1 MLLTKAEANEIFG
14 ECTCIDGDYSL
25 AALLRALAISKSE
38 YTIES
43 ITLESTC
50 DRVRARSASDML
62 LYVHPANKAAVTVV
76 ECVDCINEEISAEK
90 WRTFDEKPYPINS
103 YLSQISKTRVYVND
117 ESKKVVAFVERRASH
132 HWVQAF
138 ESVLFRI
145 MPWYFPNELSQEDR
159 DFFRAVSL
167 KGKDASGDQI
177 EAFIS
182 YVNNIGAK
190 LNLRSMHLR
199 KILTGVADKQRQ
211 ELIKDIESEI
221 NYYAR
226 QIQDYVQSLE
236 GYYKSYD
243 ANVLKLNGL
252 RNQPAQNDDALIEFF
267 EQHKNV
273 TVLRTSESGIRFGV
287 EGTLDFYDEDEFFDL
302 HENEYSY
309 LNDYEEDVVRAIY
322 NIFGQHK
329 GVIRTNA
336 VFELKQMKLVT
347 PLKGESFVTDSMPNP
362 HIYFYA
368 CSGGNDLYYKQ
379 FAQNGEWELAIEQ
392 AISATKNLCWGDST
406 VCSRMIRWLKE
417 HDDIPCIYF
426 NDGAPIDRVVDGM
439 RLLTFREFI
448 EASES

>member
-1 MLLTKAEANEIFG
+1 VQISKEMMLLTKAEANEIFG

-50 DRVRARSASDML
+50 DRVRARSASDMR

-199 KILTGVADKQRQ
+199 
-211 ELIKDIESEI
+211 
-221 NYYAR
+221 
-226 QIQDYVQSLE
+226 
-236 GYYKSYD
+236 
-243 ANVLKLNGL
+243 
-252 RNQPAQNDDALIEFF
+252 
-267 EQHKNV
+267 
-273 TVLRTSESGIRFGV
+273 
-287 EGTLDFYDEDEFFDL
+287 
-302 HENEYSY
+302 
-309 LNDYEEDVVRAIY
+309 
-322 NIFGQHK
+322 
-329 GVIRTNA
+329 
-336 VFELKQMKLVT
+336 
-347 PLKGESFVTDSMPNP
+347 
-362 HIYFYA
+362 
-368 CSGGNDLYYKQ
+368 
-379 FAQNGEWELAIEQ
+379 
-392 AISATKNLCWGDST
+392 
-406 VCSRMIRWLKE
+406 
-417 HDDIPCIYF
+417 
-426 NDGAPIDRVVDGM
+426 
-439 RLLTFREFI
+439 
-448 EASES
+448 